1 VVADK
6 EAVPLGSI
14 RQLQEPMEL
23 EVEAEAQAEL
33 FLRWVR
39 ELVGLAS

>member
-23 EVEAEAQAEL
+23 EVEAEAEL
-33 FLRWVR
+33 LVLMWVR